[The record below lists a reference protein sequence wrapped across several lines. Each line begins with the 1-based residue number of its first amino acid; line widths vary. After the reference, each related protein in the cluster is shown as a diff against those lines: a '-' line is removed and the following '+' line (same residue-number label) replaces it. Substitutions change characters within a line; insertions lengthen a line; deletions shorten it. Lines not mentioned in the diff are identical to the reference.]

1 MRATT
6 HLPPHELLR
15 QLKGIEAELGRNFGG
30 QARPAPAVLTTQ
42 TVASPDAACLLRQ
55 RFGPRPI
62 DLDIIFYGRQRI
74 ETPTLQVPHPRL
86 QERVF
91 VLAPL
96 ADLASRSG
104 AGSLDG
110 DDGPLSQAALLW
122 ERRGGEAL
130 VGSADLLRVLPLP
143 GGHMWRLGQR
153 TRIMGV
159 LNLTPDSFRYVRA
172 VRRWRE
178 WSP

>member
-1 MRATT
+1 MPAQGHRVRVGAQLRRA
-6 HLPPHELLR
+6 
-15 QLKGIEAELGRNFGG
+15 GASCAG
-30 QARPAPAVLTTQ
+30 VLTTQ

-159 LNLTPDSFRYVRA
+159 LNVTPDSFRYV
-172 VRRWRE
+172 
-178 WSP
+178 